1 MSEYQTGPTP
11 AKAPKKGLSGRAI
24 GGLIIAALVIVF
36 IAINRQQT
44 EISFLFVS
52 VEMALWIALTIAA
65 VGGLIAGFLIG
76 RRRYKGSS

>member
-1 MSEYQTGPTP
+1 M
-11 AKAPKKGLSGRAI
+11 I
-24 GGLIIAALVIVF
+24 VAALVIVF
-36 IAINRQQT
+36 IAINREQT
-44 EISFLFVS
+44 QISFLFVS